1 MIEIIQREYVYLW
14 FYFQVLMY
22 QIVPYWIA
30 GILIGSVV
38 SVFGKEK
45 VNSLVDGLRSRN
57 LGILGII
64 PASILGIISPLCL
77 YGTIPIAASCANKG
91 MREDWV
97 AAFMMS
103 SMLLN
108 PQLMVYTLAL
118 GKTVFFIRLITC
130 LVMGLLAGVLVNIF
144 YKDKKFFNFSGFGPK
159 DGRDV
164 DPNLLLRLLKNIWR
178 NIKTTGPYF
187 FVGIMLT
194 VLFQRY
200 VPKAAFVSL
209 FGSNRSFG
217 VLMAATLGVPL
228 YVCGGGVIPLL
239 RSWLELGM
247 SIGGAAAFMLT
258 GPSTKLTNLAALKS
272 VVGIKNFMMYIL
284 FSLAFASVT
293 GFLCNHFF

>member
-1 MIEIIQREYVYLW
+1 MFEIIQRETVYFW

-22 QIVPYWIA
+22 QIAPYWIA

-38 SVFGKEK
+38 SVFGKK
-45 VNSLVDGLRSRN
+45 KMNSLVDGLRSRN
-57 LGILGII
+57 LGILGIL
-64 PASILGIISPLCL
+64 PASILGTISPLCM

-103 SMLLN
+103 SILLN
-108 PQLMVYTLAL
+108 PQLMVYTMAL
-118 GKTVFFIRLITC
+118 GKTVFIIRIVSC
-130 LVMGLLAGVLVNIF
+130 IVMGVLAGFLVYFF
-144 YKDKKFFNFSGFGPK
+144 YKDKKFFNFSGFSPK
-159 DGRDV
+159 DGHDV
-164 DPNLLLRLLKNIWR
+164 DPNLLMRLLKNIWR
-178 NIKTTGPYF
+178 NTKTTGPYF
-187 FVGIMLT
+187 FVGILLT

-228 YVCGGGVIPLL
+228 YLCGGGVVPLL

-272 VVGIKNFMMYIL
+272 VLGIKNFMLYII

-293 GFLCNHFF
+293 GLVCNLFF